1 MLNTEMRD
9 GWHVNANSKQIAELG
24 NSVAEIN
31 SASVLFLGRG
41 FSGFLRKVEE
51 KIICMWFLAGIGEVR
66 EKRRVWRRSFRCRIE
81 RF

>member
-41 FSGFLRKVEE
+41 FSGFLRSNKRLFV
-51 KIICMWFLAGIGEVR
+51 CGSWRVSVR
-66 EKRRVWRRSFRCRIE
+66 
-81 RF
+81 

>member
-9 GWHVNANSKQIAELG
+9 GWHVNANSKQIAESG

-41 FSGFLRKVEE
+41 FSGFLRKVE
-51 KIICMWFLAGIGEVR
+51 
-66 EKRRVWRRSFRCRIE
+66 
-81 RF
+81 